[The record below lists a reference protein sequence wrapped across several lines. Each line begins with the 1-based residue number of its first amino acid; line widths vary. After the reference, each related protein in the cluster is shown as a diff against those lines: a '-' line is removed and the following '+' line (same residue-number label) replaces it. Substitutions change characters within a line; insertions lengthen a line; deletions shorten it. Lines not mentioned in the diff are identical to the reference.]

1 MVTRHLKERMPE
13 TFQPFRSVAVVCP
26 GVLGTTG
33 IESAALV
40 GAAVREVQPDAVI
53 AIDALAARN
62 LHRLCRTV
70 QICDTGISPGSGVG
84 NHRYALNRESLGV
97 PVIAVGV
104 PTVVDMGTVVQ
115 DLGGSLPED
124 DSPEMIVTPRDI
136 DSFVSDAAKLVGC
149 ALNFALHEGLTIG
162 DIDLFVS

>member
-1 MVTRHLKERMPE
+1 MKISKKDALMWFE
-13 TFQPFRSVAVVCP
+13 FF
-26 GVLGTTG
+26 
-33 IESAALV
+33 AALPPEEERLPRQQEIAL
-40 GAAVREVQPDAVI
+40 AALAQIETAEQARL
-53 AIDALAARN
+53 DALAARI

-136 DSFVSDAAKLVGC
+136 DSFVSDAAKLVGY